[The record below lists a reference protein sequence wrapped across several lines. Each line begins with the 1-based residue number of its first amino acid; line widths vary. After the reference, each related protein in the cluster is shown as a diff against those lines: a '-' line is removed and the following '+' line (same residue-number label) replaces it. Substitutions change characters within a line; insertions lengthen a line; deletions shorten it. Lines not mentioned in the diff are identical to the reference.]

1 MKRPRYWVALAWAWG
16 VALAAA
22 LIGLDLGGTKGAVRA
37 VVFVFGAGLL
47 GLAAFVLV
55 GALRARH
62 PNEDWSVVI
71 GYVVLRV
78 GAGVSAIWLAFG
90 GGQVAA
96 YALGAF
102 LLSVPVWGTVMRR
115 RRGIS

>member
-1 MKRPRYWVALAWAWG
+1 MKRPRYWVALAWTCG

-22 LIGLDLGGTKGAVRA
+22 LIGLDLGGTTGAVRG

-55 GALRARH
+55 GALRTRH
-62 PNEDWSVVI
+62 PNEDWNVVI

-90 GGQVAA
+90 GGQVAGFT
-96 YALGAF
+96 LGAF
-102 LLSVPVWGTVMRR
+102 LLASSVWGTVMRR